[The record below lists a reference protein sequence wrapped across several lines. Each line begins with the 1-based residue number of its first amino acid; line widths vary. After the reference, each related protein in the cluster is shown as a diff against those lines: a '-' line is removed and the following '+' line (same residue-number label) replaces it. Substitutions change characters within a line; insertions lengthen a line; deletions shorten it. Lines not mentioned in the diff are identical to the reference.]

1 MKNSKSTLIIIVVL
15 VVLFMLLKPYFIVTE
30 GKQAVVTRF
39 GKIVNTVSDAGFH
52 FKTPMIDN
60 VVLFPKKI
68 QSWDGDAE
76 RFPTQEN
83 QFIWVDAT
91 ARWQITDLKLFYE
104 SVGSIPQAHSRLD
117 DVIDSAV
124 RKIISRNLL
133 REAIRNS
140 NVINEITRGN
150 VFSNQQT
157 GADVSEASEDQKDIG
172 VISTFTETKYESIS
186 KGRKE
191 LSDDMLSEARTTTPK
206 YGIELIDIVI
216 RQIKYSDDLT
226 KSVHNRMIKER
237 NQVAQAFRS
246 DGEGKKANWLGKME
260 KELRSIKSE
269 AERKAKEIKAKADA
283 EALDIR
289 NRAYERDAEFAE
301 FYMALTQY
309 QELLPKMEKILTTDF
324 EYFKYLYNKLGR

>member
-1 MKNSKSTLIIIVVL
+1 MKNTKSTLIIIVVL
-15 VVLFMLLKPYFIVTE
+15 VVLFMLLKPYFIITE

-60 VVLFPKKI
+60 VVTFPKKI

-91 ARWQITDLKLFYE
+91 ARWKITDLKLFYE

-117 DVIDSAV
+117 DVIDSSV

-140 NVINEITRGN
+140 NVINEIKRSDA
-150 VFSNQQT
+150 FSNQQGGKLSKAAEEKKNIRVT
-157 GADVSEASEDQKDIG
+157 
-172 VISTFTETKYESIS
+172 STFTDTKYEEIT
-186 KGRKE
+186 KGRQK
-191 LSDDMLSEARTTTPK
+191 LSDEMLAEARTTTPK

-246 DGEGKKANWLGKME
+246 DGEGEKANWLGKME

-269 AERKAKEIKAKADA
+269 AERKAKEIKAKADG
-283 EALDIR
+283 EALEIR
-289 NRAYERDAEFAE
+289 NKAYARDPEFAE